1 MFRFGVAAAAVTALA
16 FADGFTF
23 TIGSSVASQD
33 FRFKTAAFVFRTD
46 GCSDPATV
54 QVSGTAEGLVNG
66 ERRSVTFKVAAT
78 SKPGVY
84 AVNQNWPAEGAWVV
98 NLKGSCDGADAGALV
113 PIGPHGFI
121 RESARFF
128 PRAATRAEIETSL
141 KALLKGG
148 NK

>member
-1 MFRFGVAAAAVTALA
+1 MAAAAVAVLV

-46 GCSDPATV
+46 GCSDPAKV

-66 ERRSVTFKVAAT
+66 ERRSVALKVAAA

-98 NLKGSCDGADAGALV
+98 NLKGSCDGAHAGVLV

-121 RESARFF
+121 RESAKSFARD
-128 PRAATRAEIETSL
+128 ATDTEIETSL
-141 KALLKGG
+141 KGLAKGG